1 MIKLLKPALFA
12 APMLLSA
19 CWSNDTIESKHVT
32 DTEIFHV
39 LSINE
44 QAGTTASARAV
55 YRVGGPTGTTV
66 LLSEPGQIK
75 VNGVRLGYSSML
87 FGGAQYTG
95 EIPPAGN
102 GYTFI
107 LTEYSGRQRNWRIP
121 RIAVAPQYDTLRIS
135 LSRGGNIPLF
145 ASEAKRNEEVDII
158 ISQHDTSTSLSS
170 GTRLVQLR
178 AADLAAFRPGKAR
191 IQFSRSLSGKVS
203 YKDHIGGSWHCN
215 YTSSGYPLTFVP

>member
-1 MIKLLKPALFA
+1 MNKLFKPALFIV
-12 APMLLSA
+12 PLLLSA

-44 QAGTTASARAV
+44 QAGSTASARAV

-95 EIPPAGN
+95 ELPPVQT
-102 GYTFI
+102 GYTFV
-107 LTEYSGRQRNWRIP
+107 LTEYSGKQRNWRIP
-121 RIAVAPQYDTLRIS
+121 CIAVAPQYDTLHIS
-135 LSRGGNIPLF
+135 LSRGGNIPLL
-145 ASEAKRNEEVDII
+145 ASDAKRNEEVDII
-158 ISQHDTSTSLSS
+158 ISQHDTSTGLSS
-170 GTRLVQLR
+170 GTGLVQLR
-178 AADLAAFRPGKAR
+178 AADLAAFRPGRAK
-191 IQFSRSLSGKVS
+191 IQFSRSRSGKVS
-203 YKDHIGGSWHCN
+203 YKDHIGGSWHSS
-215 YTSSGYPLTFVP
+215 YTSKYYPLTFVP